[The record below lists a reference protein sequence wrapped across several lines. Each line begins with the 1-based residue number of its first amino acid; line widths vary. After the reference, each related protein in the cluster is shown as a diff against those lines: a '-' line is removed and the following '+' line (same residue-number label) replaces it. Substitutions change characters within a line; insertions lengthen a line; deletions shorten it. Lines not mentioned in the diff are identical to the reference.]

1 MDISIL
7 IWFKWL
13 SRTSDGFL
21 IIFSKVWNLTI
32 YLFGHYLSLDRPIW
46 TPTGIVMNQNKA
58 KVHAN
63 FWIKRT
69 FRDRVI
75 RLFVYLVKKGVV
87 KNSNPGRRWHQPPI
101 PSHSPPWGLH
111 LWIFISPTLDSR
123 LFLGTPLYYINLFTN
138 RPKSPWRKHF
148 RKKIPGIK
156 FVQNFFAVIL
166 VTKWSLYDLPVRSL
180 YLWVPWF

>member
-21 IIFSKVWNLTI
+21 IIFSKVWNLSI
-32 YLFGHYLSLDRPIW
+32 YVFGHNLSLDGPIL
-46 TPTGIVMNQNKA
+46 TPTGIIIDHNMA

-63 FWIKRT
+63 LWIKRT

-87 KNSNPGRRWHQPPI
+87 KNSIPGRRWHQPPI
-101 PSHSPPWGLH
+101 PSHPPPWGLH
-111 LWIFISPTLDSR
+111 LWIFISPPLDSR
-123 LFLGTPLYYINLFTN
+123 LFLGTPLIIVNIYNLFTN
-138 RPKSPWRKHF
+138 RPKNPWRKHF
-148 RKKIPGIK
+148 REKIPGIR
-156 FVQNFFAVIL
+156 FVQNFLAVIL
-166 VTKWSLYDLPVRSL
+166 VKKLSLYDLPIRSW
-180 YLWVPWF
+180 YFW